1 MRSISKSGFIRGMK
15 CPKSLY
21 LYYNKPEERDEPDES
36 RQNLYNS
43 GHDVGRLAQQLFPG
57 GIDASSGE
65 PANYPEN
72 IAYTAELI
80 RDGFPVIYEAAFGD
94 GETMCYLDIL
104 VKEGDQWQGYEVKA
118 ATRIKEYHLQDAS
131 FQYFVISRS
140 GLVLKGFSMVHLNN
154 KYIRHGEV
162 ELASLFDIV
171 SVTRNILRRQ
181 KEVAENLASLQQIL
195 ATGTVPGITM
205 GLQCYRSYPCD
216 FIEFCLKDK
225 IPAEQPVDP
234 FPANRN
240 QDELDAFR
248 HKLEYPLY
256 FMDFETF
263 MPAVPLYENTRPY
276 QKLPFQYSLHVL
288 DTPDGTL
295 RHYEFLSTPPEDPR
309 REFIVSLL
317 GRLGNSGSILVWNQS
332 FEKTIL
338 RELGRDFPEYQSGIF
353 PLFARVADLMVP
365 FRRKHLYTTEMNGSH
380 SLKAVLPAI
389 VPELSYASLG
399 ISDGGAACMAYEALF
414 TESDPEILGIIRQDL
429 LDYCKLDTLSMVRIL
444 EKI

>member
-1 MRSISKSGFIRGMK
+1 MRSISKSGFIRGIK

-21 LYYNKPEERDEPDES
+21 LHYNQPEDRDEPDEA
-36 RQNLYNS
+36 RQNLLNS

-57 GIDASSGE
+57 GIDASRGL
-65 PANYPEN
+65 PASYTEN
-72 IAYTAELI
+72 IAFTAELI
-80 RDGFPVIYEAAFGD
+80 RDGCPVIYEAAFGD
-94 GETMCYLDIL
+94 GETLCYLDIL
-104 VKEGDQWQGYEVKA
+104 VREGDEWQAYEVKA
-118 ATRIKEYHLQDAS
+118 STRVKEYHLQDAA
-131 FQYFVISRS
+131 FQYFVMKRS
-140 GLVLKGFSMVHLNN
+140 GVSLKCFSMIHLNSG
-154 KYIRHGEV
+154 YIRQGE
-162 ELASLFDIV
+162 LDLSSLFDIEP
-171 SVTRNILRRQ
+171 VTRTILRRQ
-181 KEVAENLASLQQIL
+181 AEIAENLASLQQML
-195 ATGTVPGITM
+195 AVGMVPGITM
-205 GLQCYRSYPCD
+205 GQQCYRSYPCD
-216 FIEFCLKDK
+216 FIEFCMKDH
-225 IPAEQPVDP
+225 IPATPPADP
-234 FPANRN
+234 FPDNRN

-295 RHYEFLSTPPEDPR
+295 RHYEFLSNPPEDPR
-309 REFIVSLL
+309 RAFIVSLL
-317 GRLGNSGSILVWNQS
+317 GRLGNRGSILVWNQS

-338 RELGRDFPEYQSGIF
+338 RELGRDFPEHQPGIF
-353 PLFARVADLMVP
+353 PLFGRVADLMVP

-399 ISDGGAACMAYEALF
+399 ISDGGSACMAYEALF
-414 TESDPEILGIIRQDL
+414 TEPDPEVLLTIRQDL
-429 LDYCKLDTLSMVRIL
+429 LEYCKLDTLSMVRIL